1 MLVFL
6 KPKTPLSHYV
16 SERGG
21 GRVKRNFINKNR
33 TADKLHMDGEMLKIK
48 AAGGIDYFD
57 YEYFVDTKKESLY
70 NLFEMKKF
78 IKF

>member
-1 MLVFL
+1 M
-6 KPKTPLSHYV
+6 

-21 GRVKRNFINKNR
+21 GRVKRKFISKN
-33 TADKLHMDGEMLKIK
+33 TTVDKLHMDCEIMKIK
-48 AAGGIDYFD
+48 ATGGIDYFD